1 LNSQR
6 PSSPARG
13 AANRETSARNRK
25 RMRLV
30 YATTL
35 GRGFQIILD
44 NTNELVLN
52 GIMRRLLVFAG
63 LPFVFCLAAPAQD
76 APAGVDE
83 LMATA
88 NAKYLHRD
96 YPASLALYE
105 QARQVVEQGP
115 AEDPRRWEVLKRL
128 TTVASATGD
137 YAAANRYLDAAIQWR
152 LDRTGPADAQV
163 LAGRLQQVGIYRAMG
178 DDVEARAVLQT
189 VIVKHEELGGRRN
202 PALADDHS
210 LMGQIDF
217 ESHKKEDAA
226 QEWELAIALRGIN
239 AGPLDVTQVPDLD
252 RLGGVYIELLRYQDA
267 EDTYRKALIIR
278 ESVLG
283 AEHADLLATLDG
295 LAYAYFGEKKY
306 DEAEAVY
313 KRLVALWTKA
323 VGETHPMLAIA
334 LDKLALFYDKQQWYA
349 EAREA
354 YERANAIRTLFLAQ
368 GLHKEA
374 LDIASGGDIPGAIA
388 LSRRA
393 FRELDPPNPLYDQL
407 REEISRNVAP
417 EGSAAKKEKRSATKK

>member
-1 LNSQR
+1 
-6 PSSPARG
+6 
-13 AANRETSARNRK
+13 
-25 RMRLV
+25 MRS
-30 YATTL
+30 
-35 GRGFQIILD
+35 
-44 NTNELVLN
+44 
-52 GIMRRLLVFAG
+52 LLVFAG
-63 LPFVFCLAAPAQD
+63 LPIVFCIAAAAQD
-76 APAGVDE
+76 PPPGADE
-83 LMATA
+83 LMAAA

-96 YPASLALYE
+96 YAASLALYE
-105 QARQVVEQGP
+105 QARQIVEQGP
-115 AEDPRRWEVLKRL
+115 AEDLRHYDILKRL
-128 TTVASATGD
+128 TAVASAAGD

-152 LDRTGPADAQV
+152 LDRTGPADPQV

-178 DDVEARAVLQT
+178 DDVEARVVLQT
-189 VIVKHEELGGRRN
+189 VIVKHEELGGRRS

-217 ESHKKEDAA
+217 ETHKKEDAA

-239 AGPLDVTQVPDLD
+239 TGPLDVTQVPDLD
-252 RLGGVYIELLRYQDA
+252 RLGGAYIELLRYQDA

-313 KRLVALWTKA
+313 KRLIALWTKA

-334 LDKLALFYDKQQWYA
+334 LDKLAVFYDKQERYV

-368 GLHKEA
+368 GLNKEA
-374 LDIASGGDIPGAIA
+374 LDVASSGDIPAAIA

-393 FRELDPPNPLYDQL
+393 LRTLDPPNPLYDALRAQL
-407 REEISRNVAP
+407 SRNMGP
-417 EGSAAKKEKRSATKK
+417 EAGAAKTEKKGATKK

>member
-1 LNSQR
+1 
-6 PSSPARG
+6 
-13 AANRETSARNRK
+13 
-25 RMRLV
+25 
-30 YATTL
+30 
-35 GRGFQIILD
+35 
-44 NTNELVLN
+44 
-52 GIMRRLLVFAG
+52 MRRFLVFAA
-63 LPFVFCLAAPAQD
+63 LPIVFSIAAAGQD
-76 APAGVDE
+76 QPAGADE
-83 LMATA
+83 LMAAA

-96 YPASLALYE
+96 YTASLALYE
-105 QARQVVEQGP
+105 QARQIVEQGP
-115 AEDPRRWEVLKRL
+115 AEDPRRFDILKRL
-128 TTVASATGD
+128 ATVASATGD
-137 YAAANRYLDAAIQWR
+137 YAAAARYLDAAIEWR
-152 LDRTGPADAQV
+152 LDRAGPADPQV

-178 DDVEARAVLQT
+178 DDAEARVVLQT
-189 VIVKHEELGGRRN
+189 VIVKHEELGGRRS

-226 QEWELAIALRGIN
+226 QEWELAIALRGVN
-239 AGPLDVTQVPDLD
+239 AGPLDVAQVPDLD
-252 RLGGVYIELLRYQDA
+252 RLGGVYIELLRYPEA
-267 EDTYRKALIIR
+267 EETYRKALIIR

-295 LAYAYFGEKKY
+295 LAYAYFGQEKY
-306 DEAEAVY
+306 DEAEAAY

-334 LDKLALFYDKQQWYA
+334 LDKLALFYDKQKRYL

-374 LDIASGGDIPGAIA
+374 LDIASGGDISGALA

-393 FRELDPPNPLYDQL
+393 LRTLDPPNPLYDQL
-407 REEISRNVAP
+407 RQQISRNVAP
-417 EGSAAKKEKRSATKK
+417 DGGAAKTEKKSAAKK

>member
-1 LNSQR
+1 
-6 PSSPARG
+6 
-13 AANRETSARNRK
+13 
-25 RMRLV
+25 
-30 YATTL
+30 
-35 GRGFQIILD
+35 
-44 NTNELVLN
+44 
-52 GIMRRLLVFAG
+52 MRRLLVFG
-63 LPFVFCLAAPAQD
+63 GFPIVFCIAASAQD
-76 APAGVDE
+76 PPVGADE

-96 YPASLALYE
+96 YTISLALYE
-105 QARQVVEQGP
+105 QARQIVEQGP
-115 AEDPRRWEVLKRL
+115 AEDPRHYDVLKRL
-128 TTVASATGD
+128 TTVASAAGD

-152 LDRTGPADAQV
+152 LDRTGPADPQV

-178 DDVEARAVLQT
+178 DDVEARVALQT

-217 ESHKKEDAA
+217 ETHKKEDAA
-226 QEWELAIALRGIN
+226 QEWELAVALRGVN

-267 EDTYRKALIIR
+267 EETYRKALIIR

-313 KRLVALWTKA
+313 KRLIALWTKA

-334 LDKLALFYDKQQWYA
+334 LDKLALFYDKQERYV

-374 LDIASGGDIPGAIA
+374 IDLGSSGDIPGAAA

-393 FRELDPPNPLYDQL
+393 LRELDPPNPLYDQL
-407 REEISRNVAP
+407 REQISRNFGP
-417 EGSAAKKEKRSATKK
+417 EGGAAKTEKKGATKK

>member
-1 LNSQR
+1 MRCFL
-6 PSSPARG
+6 G
-13 AANRETSARNRK
+13 FAA
-25 RMRLV
+25 
-30 YATTL
+30 
-35 GRGFQIILD
+35 
-44 NTNELVLN
+44 
-52 GIMRRLLVFAG
+52 
-63 LPFVFCLAAPAQD
+63 LPIVFCIAAVGQD
-76 APAGVDE
+76 QSAGADE
-83 LMATA
+83 LMGAA

-96 YPASLALYE
+96 YTASLALYE
-105 QARQVVEQGP
+105 QARQIVEQGP
-115 AEDPRRWEVLKRL
+115 AEDPRRFDILKRL

-137 YAAANRYLDAAIQWR
+137 YPAANRYLDAAIQWR
-152 LDRTGPADAQV
+152 LDRTGPADPQV

-178 DDVEARAVLQT
+178 DDADAKIVLQT
-189 VIVKHEELGGRRN
+189 LIVKHEELGGRRS

-217 ESHKKEDAA
+217 ESHKKGDAA
-226 QEWELAIALRGIN
+226 QEWELAIALRAIN
-239 AGPLDVTQVPDLD
+239 SGPLDVTQVPDLD

-267 EDTYRKALIIR
+267 EETYRKALIIR

-295 LAYAYFGEKKY
+295 LAYSYFGQKKY
-306 DEAEAVY
+306 EEAEAAY
-313 KRLVALWTKA
+313 KRLIALWTKA

-334 LDKLALFYDKQQWYA
+334 LDKLALFYDKQQRYP

-374 LDIASGGDIPGAIA
+374 VDIASSGDVPGSIA

-393 FRELDPPNPLYDQL
+393 LREMDPPNPLFDQL
-407 REEISRNVAP
+407 REQISQSVTS
-417 EGSAAKKEKRSATKK
+417 EGGTAKTEKKSATKK

>member
-1 LNSQR
+1 
-6 PSSPARG
+6 
-13 AANRETSARNRK
+13 
-25 RMRLV
+25 
-30 YATTL
+30 
-35 GRGFQIILD
+35 
-44 NTNELVLN
+44 
-52 GIMRRLLVFAG
+52 MRRLLSLTR
-63 LPFVFCLAAPAQD
+63 LPIVFCIAAAAQD
-76 APAGVDE
+76 APSSADE
-83 LMATA
+83 LMAAA

-96 YPASLALYE
+96 YAASLALYE
-105 QARQVVEQGP
+105 QARQIVEQGP
-115 AEDPRRWEVLKRL
+115 AEDPRHYDVLKRL

-137 YAAANRYLDAAIQWR
+137 YAAANRYLDGAIQWR

-178 DDVEARAVLQT
+178 DEMEARVVLQT
-189 VIVKHEELGGRRN
+189 VIVKHEELGGRRS

-226 QEWELAIALRGIN
+226 QEWELAAALRGIN

-252 RLGGVYIELLRYQDA
+252 RLGGVYIELLRYQEA
-267 EDTYRKALIIR
+267 EETYRKALIIR

-306 DEAEAVY
+306 DEAEAAY
-313 KRLVALWTKA
+313 KRLITLWTKA

-334 LDKLALFYDKQQWYA
+334 LDKLALFYDKQQRYA

-374 LDIASGGDIPGAIA
+374 VDIASSGDAPAASA

-393 FRELDPPNPLYDQL
+393 LREIEPPNPLYEQL
-407 REEISRNVAP
+407 REQISRNVGP
-417 EGSAAKKEKRSATKK
+417 EGGAAKTEKKSATKK